1 MSLPMW
7 TEHSADVICKSSL
20 YPIDLK
26 AFVIF
31 YVYILWPDNIRNAI
45 NFHEILIKRM
55 PYWNLP
61 VS

>member
-45 NFHEILIKRM
+45 K
-55 PYWNLP
+55 
-61 VS
+61 